1 MEELDQ
7 QKIDNYDGT
16 TRDGDNGLG
25 SLDGQLPPETL
36 HVEPEFEGKTVKINA
51 NGNNESNKL
60 YCGIVAIVLVPI
72 LNGRGF
78 ELLAING
85 KEGESSSHDFK

>member
-25 SLDGQLPPETL
+25 SLDGQLPPEAF
-36 HVEPEFEGKTVKINA
+36 HVEPEFQGKTVTM
-51 NGNNESNKL
+51 NESNKL
-60 YCGIVAIVLVPI
+60 
-72 LNGRGF
+72 
-78 ELLAING
+78 
-85 KEGESSSHDFK
+85 